1 MERDMCSC
9 YIARQGLYLR
19 AFYKLEK
26 TQYQQAEASDLY
38 LREFCTLEC
47 LLLHFLWF
55 LLGARTYRIQECH
68 PGQAPEFRPQCFF
81 LRITWDW
88 TSKIRLMCWFEVN
101 LTYFEQRRSLGPEV
115 SWATGTVLSSLS
127 PGHMASLIYSIRS
140 WQGQQQA
147 PFTLC
152 PSPPLPCPGCNLDQ
166 LPCSFH
172 RLYHVRQISGAGCA
186 YLLRG
191 ISRML
196 LLDVH
201 QPFWSRSLLPM
212 VDVLILSWVSL
223 RLC

>member
-55 LLGARTYRIQECH
+55 LLGAKTYRIQECH

-172 RLYHVRQISGAGCA
+172 RLLPCQADFWRWLCLSP
-186 YLLRG
+186 
-191 ISRML
+191 SR
-196 LLDVH
+196 D
-201 QPFWSRSLLPM
+201 F
-212 VDVLILSWVSL
+212 
-223 RLC
+223 